1 MESVKEKAANVAASA
16 KAGMEKTKATVQ
28 EKVEKLTAHGEME
41 KQIATQKKEE
51 KKADAEIKKQEAY
64 ENNAAGRQAAAV
76 GGEAHYTAGPGQ
88 AAVPAGTTYSAAT
101 GVPGRPIG
109 INPGTG
115 GALAQNPR
123 VEGGGAKT
131 GYGTGGNYT

>member
-1 MESVKEKAANVAASA
+1 
-16 KAGMEKTKATVQ
+16 
-28 EKVEKLTAHGEME
+28 ME

-51 KKADAEIKKQEAY
+51 KKVEAEIKKQEAY

-131 GYGTGGNYT
+131 GYGTGGNYTWKNAFLFGVCSFLGE